1 MSPWRKDTPDLRL
14 QTPDFRHRTSDFGHE
29 TTELERFMAR
39 DFKKIKAW
47 QKADDLAVNVYE
59 ITRTF
64 PKEEIYGMT
73 SQMRR
78 AAISVAAN
86 IAEGSARNTV
96 RDYLH
101 FLNLAEASLIEVEY
115 YVHLGGRLGYISSAK
130 VETLQGMK
138 EEAGRT
144 LCGLI
149 KTIREN
155 ASES

>member
-29 TTELERFMAR
+29 TTELKRFMAR

-115 YVHLGGRLGYISSAK
+115 Y
-130 VETLQGMK
+130 
-138 EEAGRT
+138 
-144 LCGLI
+144 
-149 KTIREN
+149 
-155 ASES
+155 

>member
-1 MSPWRKDTPDLRL
+1 M
-14 QTPDFRHRTSDFGHE
+14 F
-29 TTELERFMAR
+29 
-39 DFKKIKAW
+39 
-47 QKADDLAVNVYE
+47 YE
-59 ITRTF
+59 ITRSF

-86 IAEGSARNTV
+86 IAEGSARNSV

-101 FLNLAEASLIEVEY
+101 FLNLAESSLIEVEY
-115 YVHLGGRLGYISSAK
+115 YIHLGGRLDYISSAG
-130 VETLQGMK
+130 VETLQSVK
-138 EEAGRT
+138 EETGRT

-155 ASES
+155 AKSEVLRLKSYV